1 MLYNVE
7 FSQDGKIFDD
17 YIGDYVKAWNAEEAK
32 DYALTWYI
40 ENGGKEEDIEDIQV
54 SLHDVENDTM
64 GLICSYMDD
73 EIRER
78 LSSETWEN
86 NLDFLIAYCEKDP
99 RLLEILVNEFNIDLD
114 NLEEE
119 F

>member
-7 FSQDGKIFDD
+7 FSQDGKIFDNF
-17 YIGDYVKAWNAEEAK
+17 IGDYIRAWNKEQAEDVAF
-32 DYALTWYI
+32 AWYI

-54 SLHDVENDTM
+54 SLYDVENDTM
-64 GLICSYMDD
+64 DLICSYMND

-86 NLDFLIAYCEKDP
+86 NLDFLIAYYEEDDSLKDI
-99 RLLEILVNEFNIDLD
+99 LENEFNIELQ
-114 NLEEE
+114 EGE
-119 F
+119 

>member
-1 MLYNVE
+1 MMLYDVE
-7 FSQDGKIFDD
+7 FSQDGKTFDD

-64 GLICSYMDD
+64 DLICSYMDD
-73 EIRER
+73 EIRKR
-78 LSSETWEN
+78 LSSETWETI
-86 NLDFLIAYCEKDP
+86 LIFSLIIVKKM
-99 RLLEILVNEFNIDLD
+99 IL
-114 NLEEE
+114 
-119 F
+119 

>member
-1 MLYNVE
+1 MMLYNVE

-17 YIGDYVKAWNAEEAK
+17 YIGDYVKAWNEEEAK

-64 GLICSYMDD
+64 DLICSYMND

-78 LSSETWEN
+78 LSSETWEII
-86 NLDFLIAYCEKDP
+86 LIFLLPTAKKM
-99 RLLEILVNEFNIDLD
+99 IL
-114 NLEEE
+114 
-119 F
+119 

>member
-1 MLYNVE
+1 MMLYDVE
-7 FSQDGKIFDD
+7 FSQDGKTFDD

-32 DYALTWYI
+32 DYALTWYT

-64 GLICSYMDD
+64 DLICSYMDD
-73 EIRER
+73 EIRKR

-86 NLDFLIAYCEKDP
+86 NLDFLIDYCEEDDSLKDI
-99 RLLEILVNEFNIDLD
+99 LENEFNIELQ
-114 NLEEE
+114 EGE
-119 F
+119 